1 MRKKITFTVLILF
14 ILFLTIAG
22 SAFAMTNF
30 QSPDL
35 WESVDYTI
43 YADSVHY
50 TMAGISYG
58 PENLKDYDPS
68 TAWVEGAPGY
78 GYGQGLTIYP
88 GHNMYLRGFAFHNGY
103 NKSTKA
109 RNENGAVYSFDF
121 YVNDQFAD
129 TIYLSDSTSWQYYTH
144 LSGFNLTP
152 QDKIRLVIT
161 DVYVGPWDD
170 EQDTALS
177 GLLLLY
183 DHYREP
189 QATPQPP
196 QQTTQTN
203 INETTDKA
211 NQPTI
216 DEVAQDEVKPKET
229 QAEETQKK
237 NATIE
242 IRSLIAI
249 VSVIIAVAALITSFV
264 ILLRARKKKS
274 TDDKNDP
281 FEG

>member
-1 MRKKITFTVLILF
+1 MRKKIIFTVLILF
-14 ILFLTIAG
+14 VLFLTIAG

-43 YADSVHY
+43 YADSAHY

-58 PENLKDYDPS
+58 PENLKDYDPN

-88 GHNMYLRGFAFHNGY
+88 GHKMYFHGFAFHNGY

-121 YVNDQFAD
+121 YVNDQFVD

-144 LSGFNLTP
+144 LTGFNLTP

-189 QATPQPP
+189 QPTPQPT
-196 QQTTQTN
+196 QQSAQVN
-203 INETTDKA
+203 VDETV
-211 NQPTI
+211 NQPAT
-216 DEVAQDEVKPKET
+216 DELAQEVMKPKET
-229 QAEETQKK
+229 QSK

-249 VSVIIAVAALITSFV
+249 VSVIIAVAALVTSFV
-264 ILLRARKKKS
+264 ILLRARKNKG